1 MQRRMMFMNQKRSV
15 FPKLFQRVN
24 IFSVKISTCVFR
36 EIDKLVIKCIL
47 KLYEPKN
54 IQNNFEE
61 NFKNLSYFKFLRD
74 LFYSYNKKV

>member
-1 MQRRMMFMNQKRSV
+1 M
-15 FPKLFQRVN
+15 
-24 IFSVKISTCVFR
+24 
-36 EIDKLVIKCIL
+36 

-74 LFYSYNKKV
+74 LFYSYNNQDSVV